1 MIHASRIFLI
11 LMTAAGIGP
20 YRGGLESPTTQVTA
34 GKQES
39 RPARPAG
46 AEPQASPAIAL
57 PEVTL
62 FRGGPRR
69 TGSIAGRIALEN
81 PELLSFVPTDGDP
94 GEALLVDGVVYVGDR
109 KETIYAIKIADGTVL
124 WRAPRVGFVYCSP
137 ARRGNTI
144 FVTCQ
149 YGLKALSR
157 ADGKVLWHDGL
168 SGDATESS
176 PLIVNDRIIV
186 GDTGGAITA
195 LSFDGEVI
203 WKYSVTD
210 DERGLLSPDE
220 PKRVERARPRTAASD
235 GTIVYQPV
243 FDQSRLFAIDP
254 TRAGRRRW
262 AFEMKG
268 WIYGVPALSEDKL
281 FFGSQDKHLYCLD
294 KARKS
299 LLWNFPTNARIEAG
313 VAYQRGSVFCAAC
326 DGGIYRVD
334 AETGK
339 EIWRYKT
346 PASEASRAIYSAP
359 VCTEDAV
366 YFGSFDGYVYCLNI
380 DSGQLRWRYC
390 PVAGAEITGSP
401 QTDGRRIALS
411 IRRSRDRGGENGL
424 VIIGDK
430 PGEPRK

>member
-11 LMTAAGIGP
+11 VITAVGAGASCGDS
-20 YRGGLESPTTQVTA
+20 ESETMQVAA

-39 RPARPAG
+39 RPNPAAG
-46 AEPQASPAIAL
+46 AEPQASPPVAL

-62 FRGGPRR
+62 FRGGPQR

-81 PELLSFVPTDGDP
+81 PRLLSLVPTDGDP
-94 GEALLVDGVVYVGDR
+94 GEALVADGMIYVGDR

-124 WRAPRVGFVYCSP
+124 WRAPGVGFVYCSP

-144 FVTCQ
+144 FVTCR

-157 ADGKVLWHDGL
+157 ADGKVLWHIGL

-195 LSFDGEVI
+195 LSFDGKVV

-210 DERGLLSPDE
+210 DERGQLRPDV
-220 PKRVERARPRTAASD
+220 PKRGVRARPRSAASD

-243 FDQSRLFAIDP
+243 FDQSRLFAIDLK
-254 TRAGRRRW
+254 AGRRRW
-262 AFEMKG
+262 AFEMNG

-294 KARKS
+294 KARKTM
-299 LLWNFPTNARIEAG
+299 LWNFPTNARIEAG

-339 EIWRYKT
+339 EIWSYKT
-346 PASEASRAIYSAP
+346 PASEASPAIYSAP

-380 DSGQLRWRYC
+380 DSGQLRWRFC

-411 IRRSRDRGGENGL
+411 IRRSRNRGGENGL
-424 VIIGDK
+424 VIIDDK
-430 PGEPRK
+430 PGDPRK

>member
-11 LMTAAGIGP
+11 AMTAASIGP
-20 YRGGLESPTTQVTA
+20 FRDALESPTTQVA
-34 GKQES
+34 ADKQES
-39 RPARPAG
+39 RLKRAAV
-46 AEPQASPAIAL
+46 AEPQASPAVAL

-62 FRGGPRR
+62 FRGGPQR

-81 PELLSFVPTDGDP
+81 PALLSFVPTDGDP
-94 GEALLVDGVVYVGDR
+94 GEALVADGVIYVGDR
-109 KETIYAIKIADGTVL
+109 KETIYAIRIADGSVL
-124 WRAPRVGFVYCSP
+124 WRAPHIGFVYCSP
-137 ARRGNTI
+137 ARRGDAI

-157 ADGKVLWHDGL
+157 TDGKVLWHIGL

-195 LSFDGEVI
+195 LSFEGKVI
-203 WKYSVTD
+203 WIYSVTE
-210 DERGLLSPDE
+210 DERGQLLPDVPE
-220 PKRVERARPRTAASD
+220 RGVRARPRTAASD

-243 FDQSRLFAIDP
+243 FDQSRLCAIDLK
-254 TRAGRRRW
+254 AGRRRW
-262 AFEMKG
+262 AFEMNG
-268 WIYGVPALSEDKL
+268 WIYGVPALSADKL
-281 FFGSQDKHLYCLD
+281 FFGSQDRHLYCLD
-294 KARKS
+294 NTRKTM
-299 LLWNFPTNARIEAG
+299 LWNFPTNARIEAG

-339 EIWRYKT
+339 EIWHYKT
-346 PASEASRAIYSAP
+346 PVSDANPAIYSAP

-366 YFGSFDGYVYCLNI
+366 YFGSFDGYIYCLNI
-380 DSGQLRWRYC
+380 ENGQLRWRFC

-401 QTDGRRIALS
+401 QTDGRRIALP
-411 IRRSRDRGGENGL
+411 IRRSRNRGGENGL

-430 PGEPRK
+430 PGNPRK